1 MISISMVGPKR
12 LTTLQFTGANRH
24 AVRQGSRREVKQRLA
39 SGATA
44 SYATPRQLPG
54 TPRALRIR
62 VHVFEVSC
70 LLSGAFFV
78 SSNALAA
85 FEAPKALSH
94 LRLGDSKRL

>member
-1 MISISMVGPKR
+1 
-12 LTTLQFTGANRH
+12 
-24 AVRQGSRREVKQRLA
+24 
-39 SGATA
+39 
-44 SYATPRQLPG
+44 
-54 TPRALRIR
+54 